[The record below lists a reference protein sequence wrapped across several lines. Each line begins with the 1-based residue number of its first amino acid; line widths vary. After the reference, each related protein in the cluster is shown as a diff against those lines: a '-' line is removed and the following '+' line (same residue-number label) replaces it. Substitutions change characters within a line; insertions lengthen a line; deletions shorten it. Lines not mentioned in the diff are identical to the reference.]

1 VFRIPL
7 TRPFMNQEIKDRVCA
22 VLDSG
27 FLTEGPVTREFEAA
41 VAQFVGCQHAIA
53 VTSCTTGLEIA
64 LRALGIGPGDEVM
77 VPDYTY
83 PATADIVAI
92 VGATPVIID
101 IDPKTMLIDYE
112 AAEPAATS
120 RTKAMIPVSAFGN
133 PLNYDRLRDIKRNFG
148 IFIVEDAAPA
158 LGAEYQG
165 QKVGALADLTVFSFH
180 PRKFITTGEGGI
192 ITTNNEGW
200 ADWIRSYKHFG
211 VGVHEHAL
219 TGSFHRIGTNSK
231 MSDVLAA
238 VGLVQMRHVHELLA
252 RRVSLSERYISL
264 LENIPRVSVPETTPN
279 GFHSRQSFCVYV
291 EDRDAVM
298 TRLRDRGIEVQIGTY
313 ALHRQPAFA
322 ENRTCRIHGDLSGSS
337 YAFEHCLA
345 LPLYH
350 DLSEEDQ
357 DTVVAEL
364 ERAL

>member
-1 VFRIPL
+1 
-7 TRPFMNQEIKDRVCA
+7 MNQEIKDRVCA

-27 FLTEGPVTREFEAA
+27 FLTEGAVTREFEAA

-64 LRALGIGPGDEVM
+64 LRAIGIGPGDEVI

-92 VGATPVIID
+92 VGATPVILD
-101 IDPKTMLIDYE
+101 IDPETMLMDY
-112 AAEPAATS
+112 AAAATAVTS

-133 PLNYDRLRDIKRNFG
+133 PLNYDRLRNIRRTSG
-148 IFIVEDAAPA
+148 ILIVEDAAPA
-158 LGAEYQG
+158 LGAEYHG
-165 QKVGALADLTVFSFH
+165 QKVGTLADLTVFSFH

-192 ITTNNEGW
+192 ITTNNGEW

-211 VGVHEHAL
+211 VGVHERASA
-219 TGSFHRIGTNSK
+219 GSFQRIGTNSK

-264 LENIPRVSVPETTPN
+264 LKNIPGVSIPATTPN

-298 TRLRDRGIEVQIGTY
+298 TRLRERGIEVQIGTY
-313 ALHRQPAFA
+313 ALHKQPAFA